1 MEKLAVD
8 GRVVNCPRW
17 VHRTDG
23 ASTVVTRVLFN
34 KLDR

>member
-17 VHRTDG
+17 VHRIDG
-23 ASTVVTRVLFN
+23 ASTVVSVLFN